1 MNIYEELKQELAELK
16 KEINKNEFDV
26 LMQMELIK
34 KDIEERKVR

>member
-16 KEINKNEFDV
+16 KEVN
-26 LMQMELIK
+26 K